1 MLIQKK
7 NQFFTVGQDKLLA
20 VWDIESRKMINN
32 CVIEKEG
39 MTIACSPE
47 GDELAIGCKEGEL
60 YIYDAQTL
68 KKKYLKTEKV
78 RQSISDVK

>member
-1 MLIQKK
+1 
-7 NQFFTVGQDKLLA
+7 
-20 VWDIESRKMINN
+20 MINHST
-32 CVIEKEG
+32 IEKEG

-60 YIYDAQTL
+60 YIYDAKTL

-78 RQSISDVK
+78 RKSI